1 MGLLD
6 TTVGEVTTP
15 GILSNIGSVMGKL
28 FDWIPE
34 MFDAITENPLLLL
47 AVGISVTGIVISTAI
62 GIFKRV

>member
-15 GILSNIGSVMGKL
+15 GILSNIGSVL
-28 FDWIPE
+28 SSVFDWIPE
-34 MFDAITENPLLLL
+34 MFDAITGNPLLLL
-47 AVGISVTGIVISTAI
+47 AVGISVTGIVISAAI

>member
-15 GILSNIGSVMGKL
+15 GILSNIGSVLTKM
-28 FDWIPE
+28 FSWIPSL
-34 MFDAITENPLLLL
+34 FDAITENPLLLL
-47 AVGISVTGIVISTAI
+47 AVGISVTGIVISAAI